1 MISMTGYAYREI
13 SEESISLSVE
23 IRGYNSRYLEI
34 SVNTPS
40 WLVSVEPAVRD
51 IIAKACHRGKIE
63 AAIRIWENN
72 IPVKVSV
79 NLDAAKAYKL
89 AIDALAKELNIKE
102 KPGLALLLSLDGV
115 LAIEKERDSSRY
127 WNTIEPV
134 LHNTVTAF
142 NESRAKEG
150 ALTGEDILKQVG
162 RLETSL
168 EIISSF
174 AKAMEDSIKDTVRTR
189 FVELL
194 GDKADDNRIMAE
206 TAALLVK
213 ATISEEIARLGAHM
227 GELKSELAGNA
238 HPGKKLDFLC
248 QEINREVNTIGSK
261 SSILEVSRA
270 VVEMKD
276 ALENVREQLRN
287 VE

>member
-1 MISMTGYAYREI
+1 MTGYAYREI
-13 SEESISLSVE
+13 SEENISLSVE
-23 IRGYNSRYLEI
+23 IRSLNSRYLEI

-40 WLVSVEPAVRD
+40 WLSSVEPAVRD
-51 IIAKACHRGKIE
+51 IIGKACYRGKVE
-63 AAIRIWENN
+63 AAVRIWENN

-79 NLDAAKAYKL
+79 NLDAAKAYKS
-89 AIDALAKELNIKE
+89 AIRALAKELKIKE

-115 LAIEKERDSSRY
+115 LEIEKERDNSRY
-127 WNTIEPV
+127 WNIIEPV
-134 LHNTVTAF
+134 LLDAISAF

-150 ALTGEDILKQVG
+150 AHTEEDILKSVS
-162 RLETSL
+162 RIEASL
-168 EIISSF
+168 EIVSSF
-174 AKAMEDSIKDTVRTR
+174 AKTMEDSIKETISAR
-189 FVELL
+189 FAELL
-194 GDKADDNRIMAE
+194 GDKTDENRVMAE

-213 ATISEEIARLGAHM
+213 ATISEEIVRLGAH
-227 GELKSELAGNA
+227 LSEFRDEVARNG

-270 VVEMKD
+270 VIEMKD